1 MKKKPSK
8 IPLPEP
14 IELAKL
20 AAILHPHLFATLSLE
35 NGVDIEAAAALE
47 VAMKVYV
54 EALLFCQESSSMSLD
69 ELITKFGSNRR
80 QMERYFAVGNEA
92 IKKVVEAHLAD
103 TLELDPK
110 KANDPVRQYLDE
122 RGLPL
127 KTARSVLNSIRSYYN
142 SLLEDPRQSDRLL
155 DVESVIAKFERGKDS
170 ERTYAIP
177 KFMLDN
183 TIEHAKERRKESK
196 RKSWHTRKSRE
207 KPAQKT
213 VKKKIQKSSV

>member
-1 MKKKPSK
+1 MKKKPPK

-20 AAILHPHLFATLSLE
+20 AAILHPHLFATLNIE
-35 NGVDIEAAAALE
+35 NCADIEAAAAVK

-69 ELITKFGSNRR
+69 DLITKFGSMKR
-80 QMERYFAVGNEA
+80 QMEQYFAVANEPT
-92 IKKVVEAHLAD
+92 KKVVEAQLAD
-103 TLELDPK
+103 ALELDPEK
-110 KANDPVRQYLDE
+110 DDDPVRQYLAE
-122 RGLPL
+122 RGLRL
-127 KTARSVLNSIRSYYN
+127 KTAQSVLNSIRRQYN
-142 SLLEDPRQSDRLL
+142 SLLEDPGISDRLL
-155 DVESVIAKFERGKDS
+155 DLESVIAKFERGRDS

-183 TIEHAKERRKESK
+183 AIEHAKERRKESK

-207 KPAQKT
+207 KPAKKT